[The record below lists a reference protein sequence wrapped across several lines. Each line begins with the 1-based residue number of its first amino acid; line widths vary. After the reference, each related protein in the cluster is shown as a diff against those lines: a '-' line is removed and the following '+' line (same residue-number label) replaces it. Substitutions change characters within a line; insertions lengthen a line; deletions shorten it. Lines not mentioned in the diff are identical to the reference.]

1 MFEIEHKKGLS
12 VFKVDLKRATYKDS
26 EEFKEFLVKEL
37 QNKSKGVVIDLSK
50 CEFIDSAFLG
60 SILYGSKIISNNG
73 GELRL
78 VACHM
83 DTEALLDLTGISKL
97 IQVYETINEAEKSF
111 KLS

>member
-1 MFEIEHKKGLS
+1 MFEIEYKKGLS
-12 VFKVDLKRATYKDS
+12 VFKVELKRATYKDS

-37 QNKSKGVVIDLSK
+37 QNKPKGVVIDLSQ

-97 IQVYETINEAEKSF
+97 IQVYESVNEAEKSL
-111 KLS
+111 KIS